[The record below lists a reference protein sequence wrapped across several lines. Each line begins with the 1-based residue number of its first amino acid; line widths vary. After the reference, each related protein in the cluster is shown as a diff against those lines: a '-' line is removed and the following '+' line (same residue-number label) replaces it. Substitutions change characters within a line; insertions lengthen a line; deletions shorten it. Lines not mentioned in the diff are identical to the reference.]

1 MINQSPDYDGIQAA
15 PSSVDGEAD
24 SHLNILIL
32 DDSYADFDALRRA
45 LNRVDVFS
53 ASVKRA
59 KTIEEARLACSE
71 GHVDVAFIDYDLG
84 LESGVRFLQEIGG
97 RDSDIIPILVTGLKE
112 AVVQNNA
119 LKAGAVGLIDKA
131 DISPTLLASTIRAAR
146 YTQHVEKKLQNVIT
160 QMTRVGVP
168 T

>member
-1 MINQSPDYDGIQAA
+1 MINQLNHFDGAQDS
-15 PSSVDGEAD
+15 PSSVDEEAA
-24 SHLNILIL
+24 SRLNILIL

-71 GHVDVAFIDYDLG
+71 GQVDVAFIDYDLG

-97 RDSDIIPILVTGLKE
+97 RDSEIIPILVTGLKE
-112 AVVQNNA
+112 ADVQNNA

-146 YTQHVEKKLQNVIT
+146 YAQHVEKKLQNVIT